1 MKLRIGFVAMS
12 VHLKNASPSKT
23 MTLTHFQKIIDRE
36 AGLRKLTRIAAEN
49 LQNTLRVMH
58 HAVAHDIRIYR
69 LSSKLIPLLGHELT
83 AGWDFWGKL
92 GPEFKAVGAYA
103 REKEM
108 RVSFHPD
115 HYTLLNSKSKDVI
128 DHSIAD
134 LERHVKMFELMDLDE
149 RAKLVMH
156 VGGSF
161 KDKAESLQRFQTT
174 WERVPEHV
182 RKRVTLE
189 NDDKTYTALETLSL
203 CETLGIP
210 MVLDIHHHRCNPGGE
225 NLRDLVP
232 RIFRLWAPTGLVP
245 KIHVSSPK
253 SEDDI
258 RSHADFIDLDDLL
271 PFLDLA
277 REAGDTGLDIMVEAK
292 QKDESAIR
300 LSQALA
306 RVNGVKQVDGATFL
320 YKP

>member
-12 VHLKNASPSKT
+12 IHLKNASPSKT
-23 MTLTHFQKIIDRE
+23 MTVTHFQKIIDKE

-49 LQNTLRVMH
+49 LQNTLRVMR
-58 HAVAHDIRIYR
+58 HAVAHDIRVYR
-69 LSSKLIPLLGHELT
+69 LTSKIIPLLGHELT
-83 AGWDFWGKL
+83 DGWDFWGKL
-92 GPEFKAVGAYA
+92 RPEFEAVGAFV
-103 REKEM
+103 RDQGM

-115 HYTLLNSKSKDVI
+115 HYTLLNSKSQDVI
-128 DHSIAD
+128 DNSIAD
-134 LERHVKMFELMDLDE
+134 LERHVQMFQLMGLDE

-161 KDKAESLQRFQTT
+161 KDKADSLQRFKNS

-182 RKRVTLE
+182 RRRITLE
-189 NDDKTYTALETLSL
+189 NDDKTYTVLETLSL

-210 MVLDIHHHRCNPGGE
+210 MVLDIHHHRCNPGKE
-225 NLRDLVP
+225 DLRDLVP
-232 RIFRLWAPTGLVP
+232 RIFRLWEPTGLVP

-253 SEDDI
+253 SEADI
-258 RSHADFIDLDDLL
+258 RSHADFIELGDLL

-277 REAGDTGLDIMVEAK
+277 REVGDTDLDIMVEAK
-292 QKDESAIR
+292 QKDKSAIH
-300 LSQALA
+300 LCHALA
-306 RVNGVKQVDGATFL
+306 RVDGVRKVDGGTFL